1 MGFQHLRYKFIVDSS
16 PRKSHKDKPT
26 KERSLQS
33 HFSNLHIARSKAM
46 KFSPIKKS
54 HTSAKY
60 TAHICIKPDRK
71 YRKHAIFY
79 IQWLGKNL
87 CTSFR
92 PSAIQIKTLHME
104 KYSYIRIKKKCD
116 IYVSLWKVSKN
127 RIHYWSSLKSFDW
140 KNFGWVWKNLTT
152 PEINN
157 FASSGPS
164 PLSTQQPFIKC
175 ASGYVTDTPIHH
187 NKT

>member
-104 KYSYIRIKKKCD
+104 KYSYIRIKKNYGTSMFRFEKYQKIVFIID
-116 IYVSLWKVSKN
+116 HLWKALIEK
-127 RIHYWSSLKSFDW
+127 
-140 KNFGWVWKNLTT
+140 T
-152 PEINN
+152 
-157 FASSGPS
+157 SGE
-164 PLSTQQPFIKC
+164 
-175 ASGYVTDTPIHH
+175 SG
-187 NKT
+187 KT